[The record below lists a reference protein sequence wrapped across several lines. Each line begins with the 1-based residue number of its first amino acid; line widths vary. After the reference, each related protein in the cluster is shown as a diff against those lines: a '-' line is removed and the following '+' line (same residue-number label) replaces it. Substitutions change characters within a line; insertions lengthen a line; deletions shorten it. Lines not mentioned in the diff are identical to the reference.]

1 MLQWVSLGDK
11 MACSGDRKE
20 PLWLGHTEMEERGGG
35 RIDRQEEAAQGMAL
49 RPKEVGLKFILRE
62 RGAH

>member
-1 MLQWVSLGDK
+1 MRAYHVLQWVSLGDK

-35 RIDRQEEAAQGMAL
+35 RIDRQEEAAQ
-49 RPKEVGLKFILRE
+49 KW
-62 RGAH
+62 H